1 MPSIPAPRWFR
12 IILFAF
18 VSSFI
23 FFGSNRPENRS
34 PPPPIIPPP
43 SLSST
48 LTQVVIHSL
57 TRIQNYAIWP
67 FYALTRK
74 AMADRYGGDPNE
86 KLLFHGA
93 RVRANMDAITNFG
106 SERRQGCRDGW
117 GI

>member
-1 MPSIPAPRWFR
+1 VSI
-12 IILFAF
+12 
-18 VSSFI
+18 SS
-23 FFGSNRPENRS
+23 P
-34 PPPPIIPPP
+34 
-43 SLSST
+43 

-106 SERRQGCRDGW
+106 SEHRQGCRDGCHYHRV
-117 GI
+117 GAGDAGAGLGFLATSFLGTMFTGGA